1 MPAFPVNTR
10 ALGLPKRWII
20 VGSFFTSIVVLTL
33 VSSHPPTRQ
42 FVAERTPD
50 AAKALHPAN
59 WGLPFAG
66 TGGADSGGRTGG
78 PGSNRP
84 PEFDEY
90 GRCLF
95 MSPFD
100 ALSTEEKQRAEQ
112 LVLESASDGV
122 VRAREAVFVPQSSK
136 KGNSTAPDAQLK
148 KTLTNPI
155 LGLLRDGERKWQDM
169 LSQQST
175 TLEEAVTEYK
185 TRWGRNPPRGFDE
198 WWEFATNRGVLLPDE
213 YDSIIQSL
221 LPFYAFDHTELE
233 KRNLEA
239 EKTVE
244 TFTMIV
250 KKGKVEVQWND
261 DYSRDRWW
269 ASRPRAD
276 AQVNLM
282 EPFLGMLT
290 DFKATFT
297 IHDQPSIMPS
307 HDRMKELTDLA
318 KKKQVTKIT
327 NEVDLPET
335 NWLNA
340 CPKDS
345 PAAKGELEPDAHDTF
360 VSSHLSAM
368 NPCNHPSL
376 LHKHGITIEQ
386 KNEKSQPK
394 PHTRIMPIFVPSRT
408 LLHADIPITPVGKDG
423 RRDDVGDDPAWNAKS
438 NKLYWRGLATG
449 LQHNKITGAKWRDSH
464 RERLHF
470 LANDPS
476 STPRSILEPV
486 GVSGRAVENEY
497 PVNMLGQYYMDVK
510 LSGGHWQCDG
520 SDGTCDEMNEEI
532 EFGSKDSP
540 ERSNAFKYVFD
551 TDGNAWS
558 SRFPRLMASKNL
570 VIKSSI
576 FPEWSASQYHKFFEG
591 IDSPIGFADTQTLPE
606 WYAYVPSKMD
616 YSDLYSILAF
626 PASGSDLGAFHFA
639 SFRGTPKGKGGH
651 DEVARRIA
659 SNGQCWVEK
668 TWRREDLQ
676 TYMFRLYLE
685 FARVMSPDRDNGK
698 MV

>member
-1 MPAFPVNTR
+1 
-10 ALGLPKRWII
+10 
-20 VGSFFTSIVVLTL
+20 
-33 VSSHPPTRQ
+33 
-42 FVAERTPD
+42 
-50 AAKALHPAN
+50 
-59 WGLPFAG
+59 
-66 TGGADSGGRTGG
+66 
-78 PGSNRP
+78 
-84 PEFDEY
+84 
-90 GRCLF
+90 

-112 LVLESASDGV
+112 LVLESASDGI
-122 VRAREAVFVPQSSK
+122 VRAREAVFVPPSMK
-136 KGNSTAPDAQLK
+136 KGNSTVPAAQLK
-148 KTLTNPI
+148 ETLTNPI

-198 WWEFATNRGVLLPDE
+198 WWEFASNRGVLLPDE
-213 YDSIIQSL
+213 YDSIMQSL
-221 LPFYAFDHTELE
+221 LPFYAFDHAELE

-327 NEVDLPET
+327 SEQDLPET
-335 NWLNA
+335 NWLAA

-449 LQHNKITGAKWRDSH
+449 LQHNKNTGAKWRDSH

-470 LANDPS
+470 LANDAS
-476 STPRSILEPV
+476 STPKSILEPV

-576 FPEWSASQYHKFFEG
+576 FPEWN
-591 IDSPIGFADTQTLPE
+591 TQTLPE

-626 PASGSDLGAFHFA
+626 
-639 SFRGTPKGKGGH
+639 FRGTPKGKGGH

-698 MV
+698 MDFILP

>member
-1 MPAFPVNTR
+1 MPFNPRAAL
-10 ALGLPKRWII
+10 ALGLPRRYIFLA
-20 VGSFFTSIVVLTL
+20 SFLASILILTIA
-33 VSSHPPTRQ
+33 SSHPTTRQ

-66 TGGADSGGRTGG
+66 SAGGAGSASGGGG
-78 PGSNRP
+78 GFLGGNKPQ
-84 PEFDEY
+84 EFDEY

-95 MSPFD
+95 LSPFD
-100 ALSTEEKQRAEQ
+100 ALSAEEKQRAEQ
-112 LVLESASDGV
+112 LVLTDVSDGI
-122 VRAREAVFVPQSSK
+122 VRSRASVFIPAHHQ
-136 KGNSTAPDAQLK
+136 GNTTDAK
-148 KTLTNPI
+148 ETLTNPI

-169 LSQQST
+169 LARQSK
-175 TLEEAVTEYK
+175 TLDEAVQEYK

-198 WWEFATNRGVLLPDE
+198 WWEFAKNRGVLLPDE
-213 YDSIIQSL
+213 YDSIMQTL
-221 LPFYAFDHTELE
+221 LPFYAFTPAELE
-233 KRNLEA
+233 KRNGEA

-261 DYSRDRWW
+261 EYSRDHWW

-282 EPFLGMLT
+282 EPFLGMLS
-290 DFKATFT
+290 DFRATFT

-307 HDRMKELTDLA
+307 HERMSELVHLA
-318 KKKQVTKIT
+318 KTKQITRLT
-327 NEVDLPET
+327 NEKDVPEM

-345 PAAKGELEPDAHDTF
+345 PAVKGEQEPDAHDTF

-449 LQHNKITGAKWRDSH
+449 LQHNKHTGAQWRDSH

-470 LANDPS
+470 LANDAS
-476 STPRSILEPV
+476 SSPRTVLEPV
-486 GVSGRAVENEY
+486 GASGRAVENAY
-497 PVNMLGQYYMDVK
+497 PANALGQYYMDVK

-520 SDGTCDEMNEEI
+520 ADGTCDEMNQEI

-558 SRFPRLMASKNL
+558 SRFPRLMASKNM
-570 VIKSSI
+570 VIKASI
-576 FPEWSASQYHKFFEG
+576 FPEWN
-591 IDSPIGFADTQTLPE
+591 TQTLPE

-616 YSDLYSILAF
+616 YSDIYSILAF
-626 PASGSDLGAFHFA
+626 
-639 SFRGTPKGKGGH
+639 FRGTQKGKGGH

-676 TYMFRLYLE
+676 AYMFRLYLE

-698 MV
+698 MDFVL